1 MEALVVFHDLGAHP
15 LSPLLRRGFR
25 HVFVCI
31 RAHNGQW
38 LVIDGADGTPHFDI
52 VADATTDLAAF
63 YRDEG
68 FTVLE
73 TTRRPWRA
81 RLPFVL
87 SNCVGL
93 SKAVLGLHAPLTLT
107 PHGLYRRVL
116 REQRRRPDATDPAG
130 LRPIR
135 PASDPATRG
144 PLGDT

>member
-1 MEALVVFHDLGAHP
+1 MDALVIFHDIGNHP
-15 LSPLLRRGFR
+15 LSPLLRKGFR

-38 LVIDGADGTPHFDI
+38 LVIDGTDGTPHFDI
-52 VADATTDLAAF
+52 VADATTDLVAF

-73 TTRRPWRA
+73 TTRQPWRA

-93 SKAVLGLHAPLTLT
+93 SKAVLGLHAPLTVT
-107 PHGLYRRVL
+107 PYGLYRRVL

-130 LRPIR
+130 PRPISPAADPPAGR
-135 PASDPATRG
+135 PVGNP
-144 PLGDT
+144 